1 MTSASPA
8 SSGRFFAID
17 AARGLAVVAMVAY
30 HFTWDLWFFGL
41 IGADLLG
48 DPLWLA
54 ARTAIVSSFLFI
66 AGVCAVAPS
75 DEQEGRH
82 EIGRA
87 HV

>member
-75 DEQEGRH
+75 DAAATRRRF
-82 EIGRA
+82 IRL
-87 HV
+87 